1 MTRRDILKAAGA
13 ATLAALG
20 GGCAARRKPV
30 SSLPQTSARRLVP
43 VDCARERVIRTVAGL
58 RPFRPSGFLVRT
70 DKLERKAVIHN
81 YGHGG
86 AGITLSWGTAQLAL
100 EEAEHSGHTEF
111 AVLGCGVI
119 GLTTARLF
127 QRRGFTVTIYSKDTP
142 PNTTSNIA
150 GGWWAPVTLFEPG
163 RQGPE
168 FSAGFVRAAKFAHR
182 YYQNLTNDYYGVR
195 WLPMYALSNGPRRVP
210 SGQDPFPEIQ
220 ALYPD
225 SRELNA
231 NEHPFSAARVHRSWS
246 MLIEPPVY
254 LNALLRDYFLAGGKL
269 VIRDFQN
276 LEAVLALKE
285 PAVVNCTGLGAK
297 ALFNDAELTP
307 VKGQLS
313 FLIPQ
318 PEVDYC
324 TVGPGDLYMFPRRDG
339 ILLGGTHEEGVWNLD
354 PDPAQAERIVR
365 EHAELFRRMRPS

>member
-1 MTRRDILKAAGA
+1 MMAGWGA
-13 ATLAALG
+13 
-20 GGCAARRKPV
+20 GCAARGKPIA
-30 SSLPQTSARRLVP
+30 SAPRSPQPRLVP
-43 VDCARERVIRTVAGL
+43 VDCSRERVIRTVAGL

-70 DKLERKAVIHN
+70 DTIERKTIIHN

-100 EEAEHSGHTEF
+100 EEAVRSGHTEF

-119 GLTTARLF
+119 GLSTARLF
-127 QRRGFTVTIYSKDTP
+127 QRRGFTVTIYTKDTP

-150 GGWWAPVTLFEPG
+150 GGLWAPVTLFESG
-163 RQGPE
+163 REGPE
-168 FSAGFVRAAKFAHR
+168 FRSGYVRAARFAHR

-195 WLPMYALSNGPRRVP
+195 WTPLYRLSNEPRNEPRAAAEP
-210 SGQDPFPEIQ
+210 DPFPEIQ
-220 ALYPD
+220 ALNID
-225 SRELNA
+225 SRDLNA
-231 NEHPFSAARVHRSWS
+231 GEHPFPTLRVHRQWS
-246 MLIEPPVY
+246 MLIEPPIY
-254 LNALLRDYFLAGGKL
+254 LNALLRDYYLAGGKL
-269 VIRDFQN
+269 VIRDFPN
-276 LEAVLALKE
+276 LEAVLALRE

-324 TVGPGDLYMFPRRDG
+324 TVGPGGLYMFPRRDG
-339 ILLGGTHEEGVWNLD
+339 ILLGGTHEEGNWDLE
-354 PDPAQAERIVR
+354 PDAAQTERIVSG
-365 EHAELFRRMRPS
+365 HAALFGGMRRS

>member
-1 MTRRDILKAAGA
+1 MRAASVATVAGLGA
-13 ATLAALG
+13 
-20 GGCAARRKPV
+20 GCAARSKQIASIPH
-30 SSLPQTSARRLVP
+30 SPARHLVP
-43 VDCARERVIRTVAGL
+43 VDCSPERVIRTVAGL
-58 RPFRPSGFLVRT
+58 RPFRPSGFVVRT
-70 DKLERKAVIHN
+70 DQVDRKTIIHN

-100 EEAEHSGHTEF
+100 EEAERSRHTEF

-119 GLTTARLF
+119 GLATARLF

-150 GGWWAPVTLFEPG
+150 GGWWAPVTLYEPG

-168 FSAGFVRAAKFAHR
+168 FSAQFVRAARFAHR

-195 WLPMYALSNGPRRVP
+195 WIAMYGLSREPRQPPSGQPP

-220 ALYPD
+220 TLYPD
-225 SRELNA
+225 ARELKPD
-231 NEHPFSAARVHRSWS
+231 EHPFPVPNVRRSWS
-246 MLIEPPVY
+246 MLIEPPIY
-254 LNALLRDYFLAGGKL
+254 LNALMRDYLLEGGKL

-297 ALFNDAELTP
+297 ALFNDGELTP

-318 PEVDYC
+318 PEVDYV
-324 TVGPGDLYMFPRRDG
+324 TTGPGSLYMFPRRDG
-339 ILLGGTHEEGVWNLD
+339 ILLGGTHEQGVWDLE

-365 EHAELFRRMRPS
+365 EHAELFRGMRAS